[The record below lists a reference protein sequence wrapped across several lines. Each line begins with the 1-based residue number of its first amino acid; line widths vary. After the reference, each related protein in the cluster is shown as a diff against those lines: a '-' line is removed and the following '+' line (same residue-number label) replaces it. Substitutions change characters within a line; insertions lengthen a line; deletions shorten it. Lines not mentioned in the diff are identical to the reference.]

1 MIRGLLPA
9 RILCP
14 WDFPG
19 KNAGLLYHQRIHSG
33 ERSFK
38 CSECGESFDSSS
50 GLFGHQR
57 VHTGERAIWVQQM
70 RTDLGFAE
78 FRGGN
83 NMLGHKCSHLA
94 ESGSFLGRNLRHRE
108 GVSSSYSLPA
118 MERYLGS
125 SVRLPIPGQGESGHC
140 NPLSLP
146 IQIWELKGDL
156 FSPLSLP
163 PPPPPQ
169 EPCSYT
175 VLMLGGQD
183 FFSTG
188 KTYSFHS
195 FPVNDPIIYLV
206 ILHSH
211 HLHAKAFPWV

>member
-38 CSECGESFDSSS
+38 CSECGESFNSSS

-70 RTDLGFAE
+70 RTDLGLAE

-83 NMLGHKCSHLA
+83 SMLEHKCNHWA

-140 NPLSLP
+140 NPLSLL

-156 FSPLSLP
+156 FYSLSLP
-163 PPPPPQ
+163 HPLLKSPAHTLY
-169 EPCSYT
+169 S
-175 VLMLGGQD
+175 MLGGQD
-183 FFSTG
+183 SFSTG

-206 ILHSH
+206 MLHSH